1 MVKKRILLG
10 LGACLRLTSLTNCV
24 GYQLMA
30 EIGYRALCAVAV

>member
-10 LGACLRLTSLTNCV
+10 LGARLPLTSLANSV

-30 EIGYRALCAVAV
+30 EIGHRTLCAVAA